1 MSCAAARR
9 EARDLARRVSLLF
22 AAVFVVAGTQLP
34 YLPVWLDWVGLG
46 SREIAVITAVP
57 MLVRVVVTPAIAFAA
72 DRSGDHRRYLVLLAW
87 GALAAALLLT
97 QCASFWPIL
106 LLSVLFAAAISTV
119 MPLTETVAM
128 AGVRAAGLDY
138 GRMRLWGSLSFI
150 AASVCGGLAIERLGA
165 PAAVWLVAGGAAL
178 TVLAAHALRTGS
190 NPSRARSPSIRSAGR
205 EGSDP
210 ATRPRIRLVDAL
222 ALVRSRRFVLFLL
235 AAGAVQ
241 AAHAAFYTFGTLHWA
256 AQGISGGWA
265 GTLWAIGVA
274 VEIGL
279 MAFSGALVQRIGAVE
294 LIIIGAAASV
304 LRWLAMGFDPPLA
317 ALIAL
322 QALHGLTFGATH
334 IGAFYFITR
343 AIAESQAGTAQAL
356 YAAITA
362 GIAMGGAMLLSG
374 QLYSA
379 LGGRTYWAMATIAT
393 VGLAAGLAL
402 RRCRVLTPLHP
413 SSRTERCERQAS
425 SATIRD
431 LVRQRLR
438 LAREVPDRISGMAR
452 SNQRIERLSP

>member
-1 MSCAAARR
+1 MSGVAAER
-9 EARDLARRVSLLF
+9 EARDLAIRVSLLF

-34 YLPVWLDWVGLG
+34 YFPVWLDWVGLG
-46 SREIAVITAVP
+46 PREIAVITAAP
-57 MLVRVVVTPAIAFAA
+57 MLVRLAVTPAIAFAA
-72 DRSGDHRRYLVLLAW
+72 DRSGDHRRFLVLLAW
-87 GALAAALLLT
+87 GALAAALLLA

-106 LLSVLFAAAISTV
+106 LLSVLFAVAISTV

-150 AASVCGGLAIERLGA
+150 AASFCGGLAIDRFGA

-178 TVLAAHALRTGS
+178 TVLAAHALKPGSDPSLQTGS
-190 NPSRARSPSIRSAGR
+190 NPAIRR
-205 EGSDP
+205 
-210 ATRPRIRLVDAL
+210 RIRLADAL
-222 ALVRSRRFVLFLL
+222 VLVRSRLFVLFLV

-241 AAHAAFYTFGTLHWA
+241 AAHAAFYTFGTLRWA

-279 MAFSGALVQRIGAVE
+279 MAFSGAMVRRIGAVE
-294 LIIIGAAASV
+294 LIVVGAAASV

-317 ALIAL
+317 ALVVL

-334 IGAFYFITR
+334 IGAFYFIAR
-343 AIAESQAGTAQAL
+343 AIAEGQAGTAQAL
-356 YAAITA
+356 YAAVTA

-374 QLYSA
+374 QLYPA
-379 LGGRTYWAMATIAT
+379 LGGRTYWAMAAIAA
-393 VGLAAGLAL
+393 VGLAASLML
-402 RRCRVLTPLHP
+402 RDTRHP
-413 SSRTERCERQAS
+413 GS
-425 SATIRD
+425 
-431 LVRQRLR
+431 
-438 LAREVPDRISGMAR
+438 
-452 SNQRIERLSP
+452 